1 MSHNAL
7 SYRRSSAFLNFS
19 LEAFNVLPLFRTAIT
34 GLTIHNLSNK
44 TCKTQDRHDR
54 KRHELHERWNLRPLE
69 LRKSS
74 TASDGLG
81 QKAESVS
88 EEPKKF
94 GPKGIFQHVPSFF
107 GGVYIVCGIIVVHTL
122 CIHMY
127 PIHISIFLYPHI
139 YIIC

>member
-34 GLTIHNLSNK
+34 IHNLSNK

-54 KRHELHERWNLRPLE
+54 KRHERWNLRSPLV
-69 LRKSS
+69 RKSS
-74 TASDGLG
+74 AASDGLG

-94 GPKGIFQHVPSFF
+94 GPKGIFQHFPSFF
-107 GGVYIVCGIIVVHTL
+107 WWSVWYYSC
-122 CIHMY
+122 
-127 PIHISIFLYPHI
+127 
-139 YIIC
+139 